1 MRGSRGR
8 APRGRG
14 RPARAASGTPGSC
27 RRRAG
32 GRRPRRRARRRRG
45 RRRERAARAR
55 TGRAAGCCRHRPSS
69 PLRPNGSPNCNC
81 GGRSLNVEWERACY
95 GRPVSVLV
103 SDRADISLEAARRV
117 AWDGEGVEIAP
128 PALARMARSHA
139 AFAALV
145 EARLAADPGALIYGT
160 TTAPGDGAAV
170 ALTPEAQ
177 ARRPTRLWTA
187 HSFGEPLP
195 ERAVRAIV
203 LARLGNFVEG
213 HAAVRGALAEAV
225 ADMLEAPVPPVPA
238 QGNGG
243 SGEVLALGRLF
254 YDLSARMELT
264 PKERMALINGS
275 PCAAAL
281 VADLALAGERR
292 LALAEAVL
300 ALAAEVAL
308 APLEAYSAA
317 LEPLWGDEHETAAL
331 RAMRGLLAGGSAER
345 QGHQAAVSLR
355 ILPRVLGAVRRA
367 QAEARQAAT
376 VALRSVTDNPVFI
389 PPDDARPVGAVI
401 STGGYH
407 NARASA
413 AIDSL
418 GIAWA
423 DLCQLA
429 QRITDQLLQH
439 PITAPLLARDE
450 WTMKPLHMV
459 QTGWAE
465 EARTH
470 AGATLL
476 SLGGFGQNDV
486 PAMSFLAWRR
496 ADAAGRCLE
505 AALAVLAALAAHALQ
520 GAGRAVPPALADL
533 ADQVR
538 ATFPPMEQ
546 MRPLGP
552 DADALAAAFRRRVF
566 TGRVAATGVGPA

>member
-1 MRGSRGR
+1 M
-8 APRGRG
+8 
-14 RPARAASGTPGSC
+14 
-27 RRRAG
+27 
-32 GRRPRRRARRRRG
+32 
-45 RRRERAARAR
+45 
-55 TGRAAGCCRHRPSS
+55 
-69 PLRPNGSPNCNC
+69 
-81 GGRSLNVEWERACY
+81 
-95 GRPVSVLV
+95 SVLV
-103 SDRADISLEAARRV
+103 TTRSDISVDAVRRV
-117 AWDGEGVEIAP
+117 AWEGEAVELAP
-128 PALARMARSHA
+128 AALALMDRCHA
-139 AFAALV
+139 AFAAHV
-145 EARLAADPGALIYGT
+145 EARLTEDPGALIYGT

-292 LALAEAVL
+292 LALAEAVF
-300 ALAAEVAL
+300 ALAAEAAL
-308 APLEAYSAA
+308 APLEAYSAQ
-317 LEPLWGDEHETAAL
+317 LEALWGDEHETAAL
-331 RAMRGLLAGGSAER
+331 RSLRARLAGGSAER
-345 QGHQAAVSLR
+345 QLHQGSVSFR
-355 ILPRVLGAVRRA
+355 ILPRVLGHVRRA
-367 QAEARQAAT
+367 QTEAERAAA
-376 VALRSVTDNPVFI
+376 VSLCSVTDNPVFI
-389 PPDDARPVGAVI
+389 PPDDASPLGSVL

-407 NARASA
+407 NARAPA
-413 AIDSL
+413 AMDGL

-429 QRITDQLLQH
+429 QRVTDKLLQH
-439 PITAPLLARDE
+439 PATGPLLARDE

-465 EARTH
+465 EARAH

-496 ADAAGRCLE
+496 ADAVGRCLD
-505 AALAVLAALAAHALQ
+505 ASLAVLAALGAQALH
-520 GAGRAVPPALADL
+520 GASRSAPPALADL
-533 ADQVR
+533 VEQVR
-538 ATFPPMEQ
+538 ATFPPVDQ
-546 MRPLGP
+546 VRPLGP
-552 DADALAAAFRRRVF
+552 DAEALAAAFRRRVF
-566 TGRVAATGVGPA
+566 AGRVASRSVAPA